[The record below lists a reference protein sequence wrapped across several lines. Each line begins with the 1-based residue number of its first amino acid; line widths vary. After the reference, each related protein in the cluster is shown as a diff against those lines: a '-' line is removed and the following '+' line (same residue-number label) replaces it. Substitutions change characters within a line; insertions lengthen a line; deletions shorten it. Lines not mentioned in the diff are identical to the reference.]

1 MRLQFSLL
9 SIMILIASVAVG
21 CVALVRPTF
30 LWASA
35 TWSLSVAILALA
47 IVVALARRGRT
58 RCFWASFA
66 LLGWGYL
73 ILTLAPGLDD
83 LTGEFLVTRPLLDW
97 LGDRLGHKIADP
109 ITMPGIWPNLP
120 YARDPSSDYVYLAYL
135 ISGHSLIALLV
146 GIGGGSLGSLIYND
160 REERTVTPH
169 T

>member
-9 SIMILIASVAVG
+9 SIMILIACVAVG

-66 LLGWGYL
+66 LLGWCYL
-73 ILTLAPGLDD
+73 ILRLSDSMISPGIP
-83 LTGEFLVTRPLLDW
+83 RHAPLLDW